1 MSSFMRFSICAT
13 YCTLSYESGR
23 IAWIYGET
31 KLSGKINIQ
40 RSCFII
46 AHQRRSS
53 VESFTVL
60 FALIEYLCEAQIN
73 ERIVIKRKTS
83 DNIYGNVI
91 IEN

>member
-1 MSSFMRFSICAT
+1 MEKLNCRVK
-13 YCTLSYESGR
+13 L
-23 IAWIYGET
+23 IYSARVFR
-31 KLSGKINIQ
+31 L
-40 RSCFII
+40 II

-60 FALIEYLCEAQIN
+60 FALIEYLCEIQIN

-83 DNIYGNVI
+83 DSIYGNVI

>member
-1 MSSFMRFSICAT
+1 MEKLNCRVK
-13 YCTLSYESGR
+13 L
-23 IAWIYGET
+23 IYSAHVFR
-31 KLSGKINIQ
+31 LI
-40 RSCFII
+40 II

-60 FALIEYLCEAQIN
+60 FALIEYLCETQIN

>member
-1 MSSFMRFSICAT
+1 MEKLNCRVK
-13 YCTLSYESGR
+13 L
-23 IAWIYGET
+23 IYSAHVFR
-31 KLSGKINIQ
+31 LI
-40 RSCFII
+40 II
-46 AHQRRSS
+46 AYQRRSS

-60 FALIEYLCEAQIN
+60 FALIEYLCEIQIN

>member
-1 MSSFMRFSICAT
+1 MEKLNCRVK
-13 YCTLSYESGR
+13 L
-23 IAWIYGET
+23 IYSARVFR
-31 KLSGKINIQ
+31 L
-40 RSCFII
+40 II

-60 FALIEYLCEAQIN
+60 FALIEYLCEIQIN

-83 DNIYGNVI
+83 YSMHGNDI

>member
-1 MSSFMRFSICAT
+1 MEKLNCRVK
-13 YCTLSYESGR
+13 L
-23 IAWIYGET
+23 IYSARVFR
-31 KLSGKINIQ
+31 LI
-40 RSCFII
+40 II

-60 FALIEYLCEAQIN
+60 FALIEYLCEIQIN

>member
-1 MSSFMRFSICAT
+1 MEKLNCQVK
-13 YCTLSYESGR
+13 L
-23 IAWIYGET
+23 IYSARVFR
-31 KLSGKINIQ
+31 L
-40 RSCFII
+40 II

-60 FALIEYLCEAQIN
+60 FALIEYLCEIQIN

-83 DNIYGNVI
+83 YSMYGNDI